1 MLRQTSYINGRPATR
16 SELRNVTAP
25 AGPDGFRIEPA
36 PGMRAV
42 TDAGGL
48 LADQDLPTPV
58 RAVGTAAALAAGGA
72 IAGAVA
78 VTGWLQKRRARPG
91 SGSGA

>member
-1 MLRQTSYINGRPATR
+1 
-16 SELRNVTAP
+16 
-25 AGPDGFRIEPA
+25 
-36 PGMRAV
+36 MRAV

-48 LADQDLPTPV
+48 LADQDLPAPV

-78 VTGWLQKRRARPG
+78 VTGWLQKRRDQPG